1 MNEQQMALLAQLYAA
16 RQNTPTGQPNTRMN
30 LSSATGNYDAYLGD
44 NMATQFGVGVDNL
57 QSSLQMTIAAAN
69 SFINGADSDF
79 TRSMVDAAERNQ
91 KSAAAASYIPDSL
104 VGAGLAYTAQSAPGT
119 MAALAG
125 GLGGLAVKGA
135 AGALAGSALAS
146 FPQHYGENISGQM
159 DNGASLEDARVDALA
174 PAALNTGLDLASLA
188 LGGAAAKSAL
198 GAATAKTAE
207 GAVPTSLLSR
217 TTGVL
222 APAAGSVAV
231 ESGTEAAQKAISM
244 GMDPNSQFA
253 FGDAGFN
260 YNVAEAA
267 KAGALAAGTVHSPS
281 VAVGL
286 AGALGRQPEQGT
298 VDVVDANTGEVL
310 GSSTGPTAP
319 QTVSNVPALIRNQGG
334 YPTSEPQTDSM
345 PPMDQLDTPTIMRNS
360 GTLPQEF
367 DLGLIVGDRQF
378 TYGKAV
384 ENNLAKY
391 FGITPEEAANTLSA
405 VAPEETN
412 LSVWS
417 TPAVERAAK
426 VLEQQFFDGVTNVH
440 PDKLRTDGVAQ
451 ADAVQG
457 LLGQL
462 AQLGSN
468 KALLD
473 PRVNS
478 LDAMEQANAA
488 RIASQFVGPDR
499 PEPQNLVAPNR
510 EQRKAAESGQVFDM
524 LSGGFTTPRAE
535 PVDLAPG
542 RPALDRKT
550 IDMFD
555 VEGNL
560 LPEAN
565 AELVNNARIEA
576 DTKAVAEKFP
586 LLLAKNLDDAARE
599 EDMALFNAEQQRLQK
614 QISDVTTKM
623 DGVAAKV
630 LPSGSLV
637 PTKLEELGTVQLP
650 VGTRKETIADTIAAL
665 EAKRDSYK
673 RADAKERAQAAIDS
687 LKAAVATVTNGR
699 KKLLESSRMYSLYA
713 NELQRLEG
721 DMSTLTAES
730 REAKAVEARTQ
741 HPETLEP
748 GADQNDKIKMA
759 SSRKI
764 GDTLGYDVLGMDPNS
779 EVISPVASREAN
791 VFGASIRK
799 TFSSGNVKKAVAL
812 LRKAADSGQSRGA
825 KLLSEIYNRI
835 LDTYQ
840 ADIERGFKTSVGIK
854 DLSEADVTSD
864 TRPQETQGS
873 FEAFYNGLTYGGKA
887 EFRRAKREFESAMYE
902 AGRKRLE
909 ETGERMQSF
918 SLTDAEFWEKHYRPA
933 VGSQL
938 LGHFEPQNGG
948 VFLSSSIENDQVFE
962 TAGHEIGHA
971 VTHGRLRNPNSMPAK
986 RIEALYN
993 AVLKKL
999 DGNITG
1005 EFNYQLSNVDEFV
1018 VGGLTNADFAN
1029 YLASMEL
1036 GGGKETAL
1044 SRFMSS
1050 VKALLAWL
1058 FTKDKTVYEELLTQV
1073 DLLLDEDRYDTP
1085 ATQDSSPLARKLGD
1099 TKAAPPAAGKNAPIR
1114 KKLSDI
1120 MDAVNGFLSRSGFG
1134 LAAYSFLAA
1143 NTAVIRVVSPEIADR
1158 VSAALKRAKD
1168 DQRSAVSLIMMTMS
1182 ESMDRHKLSDADR
1195 TKAMEAITGE
1205 IDEARLVEMYG
1216 KDSKIVDVARET
1228 RTALRKVYDDLVQ
1241 PIFLGRAQADLE
1253 KAYQTKGD
1261 SDAVGKAAAKA
1272 VRDHLQLLSEP
1283 ADIENAIRKGKNFF
1297 VVNADNKI
1305 VKVDG
1310 VPTTGQVFTLKHD
1323 RGHNHF
1329 PRVFDYDAIMRD
1341 KQGFIKQLMSATRE
1355 DGTPFVE
1362 DEKAA
1367 ESIFNDLTANPD
1379 YYYQLDAVHSAEP
1392 IGAPVSGREKAR
1404 KYNLPNFVFGKYIKQ
1419 DVATIVPVYMSQL
1432 MNSAAFLEAFGPMD
1446 MDADGNMDLRD
1457 DSNEIARMLNSIP
1470 DASIRQKVKR
1480 AVDASFNPNYQGAR
1494 WSTEMRVAA
1503 SAAQFAAAI
1512 AFMPLIV
1519 LSSLPEFA
1527 NHIAAGRTA
1536 LERDIAKKV
1545 MWKTITN
1552 VFSEKGRAS
1561 NAMMRYRME
1570 SLGIIS
1576 SELVDHAMH
1585 GISQAQEIMGVEG
1598 WLKSKTGDFYRR
1610 TGITRYTSFQEMLAG
1625 TIALESLRTASKA
1638 LLSNETNVYDK
1649 QQAVSTLVRFTGVQ
1663 PDAFANMP
1671 QADKVAAAKKLAQQV
1686 SVWEQGGEQ
1695 SIFDGDTAEQKEANR
1710 AVNLAINEGVRVRV
1724 AHANAGDVPFYFNDP
1739 LGKVVGQFK
1748 RFFYG
1753 ATANILPNLTANLQ
1767 DGEYGEGAKQ
1777 MLWFAGIGI
1786 PAAAIGLMAAHA
1798 VKYAAATEIGNAFTG
1813 ANNPQTPFS
1822 VWQHDKDFATNL
1834 LTESTIYATTGM
1846 LAATPYYGIME
1857 RPGGLL
1863 EPLNWAASAGL
1874 VNTMWNK
1881 PESLVDN
1888 AALAAM
1894 MWYGGEKMSAQLDK
1908 RYKERI
1914 DSQRKL

>member
-1 MNEQQMALLAQLYAA
+1 MPFVPPQKVIPVLNNGEFAQTPFGQNQQALESNGALDNLAAGGAGTLAAWIAGANALLGQEDGAMQNSLAEFAASRSAAQNDLLGQVIQQVPNLAA
-16 RQNTPTGQPNTRMN
+16 NVAAFGAGRALAGAAGLGAGSVNAAGAAATLPVSYPQHFGEAIGKGSNYETAGLAALANSAMDVLTPAAMLSRGAAKIAAPGIEAGTEYLQNLNTDAAAFGYDTAWNDPAM
-30 LSSATGNYDAYLGD
+30 SSA
-44 NMATQFGVGVDNL
+44 
-57 QSSLQMTIAAAN
+57 
-69 SFINGADSDF
+69 
-79 TRSMVDAAERNQ
+79 RRDAALVGGL
-91 KSAAAASYIPDSL
+91 SAAALTPFTA
-104 VGAGLAYTAQSAPGT
+104 GAGR
-119 MAALAG
+119 
-125 GLGGLAVKGA
+125 
-135 AGALAGSALAS
+135 
-146 FPQHYGENISGQM
+146 E
-159 DNGASLEDARVDALA
+159 
-174 PAALNTGLDLASLA
+174 
-188 LGGAAAKSAL
+188 
-198 GAATAKTAE
+198 
-207 GAVPTSLLSR
+207 
-217 TTGVL
+217 
-222 APAAGSVAV
+222 
-231 ESGTEAAQKAISM
+231 
-244 GMDPNSQFA
+244 
-253 FGDAGFN
+253 
-260 YNVAEAA
+260 
-267 KAGALAAGTVHSPS
+267 
-281 VAVGL
+281 
-286 AGALGRQPEQGT
+286 PEQGT
-298 VDVVDANTGEVL
+298 VDVVDAKTGEVL

-319 QTVSNVPALIRNQGG
+319 HTASDVPALIRNQGG
-334 YPTSEPQTDSM
+334 YPASEPQTDSL
-345 PPMDQLDTPTIMRNS
+345 PTMDQLDIPTVMRNS
-360 GTLPQEF
+360 GTMPQEF
-367 DLGLIVGDRQF
+367 DLGSIVGNRQF

-426 VLEQQFFDGVTNVH
+426 VLEQQFFDGMATTSPDTLSTQGVT
-440 PDKLRTDGVAQ
+440 Q

-462 AQLGSN
+462 QQTADIKSAFDVPRARDE
-468 KALLD
+468 ALVE
-473 PRVNS
+473 PRINS

-488 RIASQFVGPDR
+488 RIASQFTDPER
-499 PEPQNLVAPNR
+499 PEPQNVVAPTR
-510 EQRKAAESGQVFDM
+510 DQRVAAQSGQVFDM
-524 LSGGFTTPRAE
+524 LGGGFTTPRAE
-535 PVDLAPG
+535 PVDLAPE

-560 LPEAN
+560 LPG
-565 AELVNNARIEA
+565 A
-576 DTKAVAEKFP
+576 DATQADLAVVADKFP
-586 LLLAKNLDDAARE
+586 ALVDKVQQDAIRE

-614 QISDVTTKM
+614 QISDVTAKM

-637 PTKLEELGTVQLP
+637 PTKLEELGAVQLP

-665 EAKRDSYK
+665 EARRDSYK
-673 RADAKERAQAAIDS
+673 KADAKERAQVAIDN
-687 LKAAVATVTNGR
+687 LKAAVADVTASR
-699 KKLLESSRMYSLYA
+699 KQVLESSPMYRLYA
-713 NELQRLEG
+713 NELQRLEIEQRG
-721 DMSTLTAES
+721 KAPEKTDPDTAAINTLLIADDQAAARLPQEN
-730 REAKAVEARTQ
+730 AKAIADAEAVRI
-741 HPETLEP
+741 PRVRYERSVRNASKLE
-748 GADQNDKIKMA
+748 
-759 SSRKI
+759 SSGFSAATRSLF
-764 GDTLGYDVLGMDPNS
+764 GDTGKGLRPPSLRDMKGVVSKIQSSFRDFPSVRILSMFSEAPPHVIERAAQEGHDGSDVHGFFSTTDGVIYVVQDKVESLTHLEQILLHEGFHMGLRQSGAAQEVVSALDNAIAKLGGLDG
-779 EVISPVASREAN
+779 I
-791 VFGASIRK
+791 
-799 TFSSGNVKKAVAL
+799 VAL
-812 LRKAADSGQSRGA
+812 AEQQGVMDRLQPYLDGWNELVA
-825 KLLSEIYNRI
+825 KGEATQERANRI
-835 LDTYQ
+835 L
-840 ADIERGFKTSVGIK
+840 
-854 DLSEADVTSD
+854 
-864 TRPQETQGS
+864 
-873 FEAFYNGLTYGGKA
+873 
-887 EFRRAKREFESAMYE
+887 
-902 AGRKRLE
+902 LE
-909 ETGERMQSF
+909 ETLAPLAER
-918 SLTDAEFWEKHYRPA
+918 
-933 VGSQL
+933 
-938 LGHFEPQNGG
+938 GG
-948 VFLSSSIENDQVFE
+948 VGIGKWRKAVSAVADFVRSLGFERIANWLDSSSDPTVVAHNLLKMANRGLDSKSVDSMVED
-962 TAGHEIGHA
+962 AGFMA
-971 VTHGRLRNPNSMPAK
+971 VS
-986 RIEALYN
+986 
-993 AVLKKL
+993 
-999 DGNITG
+999 G
-1005 EFNYQLSNVDEFV
+1005 ELPSLSV
-1018 VGGLTNADFAN
+1018 
-1029 YLASMEL
+1029 
-1036 GGGKETAL
+1036 GKEVPK
-1044 SRFMSS
+1044 S
-1050 VKALLAWL
+1050 
-1058 FTKDKTVYEELLTQV
+1058 
-1073 DLLLDEDRYDTP
+1073 
-1085 ATQDSSPLARKLGD
+1085 
-1099 TKAAPPAAGKNAPIR
+1099 APIR
-1114 KKLSDI
+1114 KKLSAI

-1158 VSAALKRAKD
+1158 VSAALKDAKD
-1168 DQRSAVSLIMMTMS
+1168 KQRSAVSHIMMAMS

-1205 IDEARLVEMYG
+1205 IDDARLVQMYG

-1228 RTALRKVYDDLVQ
+1228 RTALRQVYDELVQ

-1253 KAYQTKGD
+1253 KAYQTQGD

-1283 ADIENAIRKGKNFF
+1283 ADIENAVRKGKNFF
-1297 VVNADNKI
+1297 VINADNKI

-1341 KQGFIKQLMSATRE
+1341 KQGFIKQLMSATKE

-1432 MNSAAFLEAFGPMD
+1432 MNSAAFLREFGPMD

-1457 DSNEIARMLNSIP
+1457 DSNEIARMLNGIP

-1552 VFSEKGRAS
+1552 MFSEKGRAS

-1663 PDAFANMP
+1663 PDAFTKMP

-1874 VNTMWNK
+1874 ANTMWNK